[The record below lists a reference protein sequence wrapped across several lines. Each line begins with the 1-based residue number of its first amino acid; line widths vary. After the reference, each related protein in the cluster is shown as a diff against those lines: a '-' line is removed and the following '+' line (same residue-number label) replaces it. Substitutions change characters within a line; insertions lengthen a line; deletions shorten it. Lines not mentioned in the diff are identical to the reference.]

1 MKKPYS
7 EITSLSSMAA
17 LLAQT
22 LQACDCDPAPLFAR
36 AGIDLQDAADPNARI
51 PTTRMQTLWGLAVEV
66 TGNPCLGLL
75 AARQF
80 QPAALHGLGFAWLAS
95 DTLYDAFGRLVR
107 YHRLINPA
115 IDFRLEDGTDT
126 IDLVIQIPQE
136 LLTGVYASSDNGIA
150 SFLRMCRITVSKH
163 IMPVHVMLER
173 PEPTC
178 TREFEDMFGPSIE
191 YGAPANRLCFDKVLV
206 TGHLPTAL
214 PELARMNDQTVIDYL
229 ARFDHAN
236 ITMQVRARIIEQLHD
251 GRPNQEAIAKTLHVS
266 LRSLQRR
273 LKDEATSFQELLETT
288 QQELALQYMRDSRRS
303 IGEITYLLG
312 FSEPSN
318 FTRAFKRWTGLSPA
332 AFRKTMQGEQ
342 EPANPDRI

>member
-1 MKKPYS
+1 MTKLYS

-22 LQACDCDPAPLFAR
+22 LRSCDHDPAPLFAR
-36 AGIDLQDAADPNARI
+36 AGIDMREATDPNARI
-51 PTTRMQTLWGLAVEV
+51 STTRMQTLWGLAVDA
-66 TGNPCLGLL
+66 TGNPCLGLV
-75 AARQF
+75 AAHQF

-107 YHRLINPA
+107 YHRLINA
-115 IDFRLEDGTDT
+115 AVDFRLEDSGDT
-126 IDLVIQIPQE
+126 IDLVIQVPQD
-136 LLTGVYASSDNGIA
+136 LLAGVYASVDNAIA
-150 SFLRMCRITVSKH
+150 SFLRMTRITACKH
-163 IMPVHVMLER
+163 VMPVHVMLER
-173 PEPTC
+173 PEPSC
-178 TREFEDMFGPSIE
+178 RGEFEEMFGPSIE
-191 YGAPANRLCFDKVLV
+191 YGAPANRLCFDKALV

-229 ARFDHAN
+229 ARFDRDN

-273 LKDEATSFQELLETT
+273 LKDEATSFQELLDTI
-288 QQELALQYMRDSRRS
+288 QHELALQYIRDSRRS

-332 AFRKTMQGEQ
+332 AFRKTGQG
-342 EPANPDRI
+342 